1 MLNLQ
6 KISHNYFQGGN
17 TVNVIKNLDLSLK
30 KNCIVGLFG
39 PSGSGKSTLLN
50 LIGLIEKPSNGNIF
64 IDNCDT
70 AKFKDEMKTK
80 LRREKIS
87 FIFQNNQLLED
98 FTCLENIALPL
109 LLNGTTFSNSKQK
122 ALNLLSKFNLHNKRN
137 YKPALLSGGEQQRIS
152 VLRALIKQPKII
164 LADEP
169 TGSLDKLNAKIVMD
183 LNIIDLSRQLE
194 TLTIVATHN
203 VNFLPLFDLSYE
215 IQNGKLV
222 ELK

>member
-64 IDNCDT
+64 IDNYDT
-70 AKFKDEMKTK
+70 VRFKDEMKTK

-109 LLNGTTFSNSKQK
+109 LLNGTTISNSKQK

-169 TGSLDKLNAKIVMD
+169 TGSLDKLNAKIVME
-183 LNIIDLSRQLE
+183 NIIDLSRQLE

>member
-6 KISHNYFQGGN
+6 KISHNYSQGGN

-70 AKFKDEMKTK
+70 VKFKDEMKTK

-169 TGSLDKLNAKIVMD
+169 TGSLDKLNAKIVME
-183 LNIIDLSRQLE
+183 NIIDLSRQLE

>member
-70 AKFKDEMKTK
+70 VRFKDEMKTK

-169 TGSLDKLNAKIVMD
+169 TGSLDKLNAKIVME
-183 LNIIDLSRQLE
+183 NIIDLSRQLE

>member
-6 KISHNYFQGGN
+6 KISQNYFQGGN
-17 TVNVIKNLDLSLK
+17 TVNVINNLDLSLT

-70 AKFKDEMKTK
+70 VKFKDEMKTK

-109 LLNGTTFSNSKQK
+109 LLNGNTFLNSKQK

-169 TGSLDKLNAKIVMD
+169 TGSLDKLNAKIVME
-183 LNIIDLSRQLE
+183 NIIDLSRQLE

>member
-70 AKFKDEMKTK
+70 VKFKDEMKTK

-122 ALNLLSKFNLHNKRN
+122 ALNLLSKFNLHNKSN

-169 TGSLDKLNAKIVMD
+169 TGSLDKLNAKIVME
-183 LNIIDLSRQLE
+183 NIIDLSRQLE

>member
-6 KISHNYFQGGN
+6 KISHSYFQGGN
-17 TVNVIKNLDLSLK
+17 TVNVIRNLDLSLK

-70 AKFKDEMKTK
+70 VKFKDEMKTK

-122 ALNLLSKFNLHNKRN
+122 ALNLLSKFNLDNKRN

-169 TGSLDKLNAKIVMD
+169 TGSLDKLNAKIVME
-183 LNIIDLSRQLE
+183 NIIDLSRQLE

>member
-1 MLNLQ
+1 VLNLQ

-70 AKFKDEMKTK
+70 VKFKDEMKTK

-122 ALNLLSKFNLHNKRN
+122 ALNLLSKFNLDNKRN

-169 TGSLDKLNAKIVMD
+169 TGSLDKLNAKIVME
-183 LNIIDLSRQLE
+183 NIIDLSRQLE

>member
-17 TVNVIKNLDLSLK
+17 TVNVIKNLNLSLK

-70 AKFKDEMKTK
+70 VKFKDEMKTK
-80 LRREKIS
+80 LRKEKIS

-169 TGSLDKLNAKIVMD
+169 TGSLDKLNAKIVME
-183 LNIIDLSRQLE
+183 NIIDLSRQLE

>member
-1 MLNLQ
+1 MLNLK
-6 KISHNYFQGGN
+6 KISHNYFQGEN

-70 AKFKDEMKTK
+70 VKFKDEMKTK

-122 ALNLLSKFNLHNKRN
+122 ALNLLSKFNLYNKRN

-169 TGSLDKLNAKIVMD
+169 TGSLDKLNAKIVME
-183 LNIIDLSRQLE
+183 NIIDLSRQLE

>member
-1 MLNLQ
+1 M
-6 KISHNYFQGGN
+6 
-17 TVNVIKNLDLSLK
+17 
-30 KNCIVGLFG
+30 FG

-70 AKFKDEMKTK
+70 VKFKDEMKTK

-169 TGSLDKLNAKIVMD
+169 TGSLDKLNAKIVME
-183 LNIIDLSRQLE
+183 NIIDLSRQLE

>member
-17 TVNVIKNLDLSLK
+17 TVNVIKNLDLSLQ

-64 IDNCDT
+64 IDNYDT
-70 AKFKDEMKTK
+70 VRFKDEMKTK
-80 LRREKIS
+80 FRREKIS

-109 LLNGTTFSNSKQK
+109 LLNGNTFSNSKQK

-169 TGSLDKLNAKIVMD
+169 TGSLDKLNAKIVME
-183 LNIIDLSRQLE
+183 NIIDLSRQLE

>member
-1 MLNLQ
+1 MLNLI

-17 TVNVIKNLDLSLK
+17 TVDVIKDLDLSLK
-30 KNCIVGLFG
+30 RNCIVGLFG

-70 AKFKDEMKTK
+70 IKFKDEMKTK

-109 LLNGTTFSNSKQK
+109 LLNGATFSDSKQK
-122 ALNLLSKFNLHNKRN
+122 ALNLLSKFNLENKKN

-169 TGSLDKLNAKIVMD
+169 TGSLDKINAKIVME
-183 LNIIDLSRQLE
+183 NIINLSRQLE

-203 VNFLPLFDLSYE
+203 LNFLSLFDISYE
-215 IQNGKLV
+215 LQNGKLL

>member
-109 LLNGTTFSNSKQK
+109 LLNGTTISNSKQK

-169 TGSLDKLNAKIVMD
+169 TGSLDKLNAKIVME
-183 LNIIDLSRQLE
+183 NIIDLSRQLE

>member
-70 AKFKDEMKTK
+70 VKFKDEMKTK

-109 LLNGTTFSNSKQK
+109 LLNGNTFSNSKQK

-169 TGSLDKLNAKIVMD
+169 TGSLDKLNAKIVME
-183 LNIIDLSRQLE
+183 NIIDLSRQLE

>member
-70 AKFKDEMKTK
+70 VKFKDEMKTK

-109 LLNGTTFSNSKQK
+109 LLNGNTFSNSKQK

-169 TGSLDKLNAKIVMD
+169 TGSLDKLNAKIVME
-183 LNIIDLSRQLE
+183 NIIDLSRQLE

-215 IQNGKLV
+215 IQNGKLI

>member
-70 AKFKDEMKTK
+70 VKFKDEMKTK

-109 LLNGTTFSNSKQK
+109 LLNGTTISNSKQK

-169 TGSLDKLNAKIVMD
+169 TGSLDKLNAKIVME
-183 LNIIDLSRQLE
+183 NIIDLSRQLE

>member
-6 KISHNYFQGGN
+6 KISHSYFQGGN
-17 TVNVIKNLDLSLK
+17 TVNVIRNLDLSLK

-70 AKFKDEMKTK
+70 VKFKDEMKTK

-169 TGSLDKLNAKIVMD
+169 TGSLDKLNAKIVME
-183 LNIIDLSRQLE
+183 NIIDLSRQLE

-203 VNFLPLFDLSYE
+203 INFLPLFDLSYE

>member
-70 AKFKDEMKTK
+70 VKFKDEMKTK

-169 TGSLDKLNAKIVMD
+169 TGSLDKLNAKIVME
-183 LNIIDLSRQLE
+183 NIIDLSRQLE

-215 IQNGKLV
+215 IHNGKLV

>member
-70 AKFKDEMKTK
+70 VKFKDEMKTK

-169 TGSLDKLNAKIVMD
+169 TGSLDKLNAKIVME
-183 LNIIDLSRQLE
+183 NIIDLSRQLE

-203 VNFLPLFDLSYE
+203 VNFLSLFDLSYE

>member
-17 TVNVIKNLDLSLK
+17 TVNVIRNLDLSLK

-70 AKFKDEMKTK
+70 VKFKDEMKTK

-109 LLNGTTFSNSKQK
+109 LLNGNTFLNSKQK

-169 TGSLDKLNAKIVMD
+169 TGSLDKLNAKIVME
-183 LNIIDLSRQLE
+183 NIIDLSRQLE

>member
-6 KISHNYFQGGN
+6 KISHSYFQGGN
-17 TVNVIKNLDLSLK
+17 TVNVIRNLDLSLK

-70 AKFKDEMKTK
+70 VKFKDEMKTK

-169 TGSLDKLNAKIVMD
+169 TGSLDKLNAKIVME
-183 LNIIDLSRQLE
+183 NIIDLSRQLE

>member
-70 AKFKDEMKTK
+70 VKFKDEMKTK

-122 ALNLLSKFNLHNKRN
+122 ALNLLSKFNLHNKSN

-169 TGSLDKLNAKIVMD
+169 TGSLDKLNAKIVME
-183 LNIIDLSRQLE
+183 NIIDLSRQLE

-203 VNFLPLFDLSYE
+203 VNFLPLFDLSFE

>member
-17 TVNVIKNLDLSLK
+17 AVNVIKNLDLSLQ

-70 AKFKDEMKTK
+70 VKFKDEMKTK

-109 LLNGTTFSNSKQK
+109 LLNGNTFLNSKQK

-169 TGSLDKLNAKIVMD
+169 TGSLDKLNAKIVME
-183 LNIIDLSRQLE
+183 NIIDLSRQLE

-203 VNFLPLFDLSYE
+203 VNFLPLFDLSFE

>member
-1 MLNLQ
+1 MVSSQSTVPGSSPTPPTAYCSAAVPQPECTGNLPERLHR
-6 KISHNYFQGGN
+6 SGG
-17 TVNVIKNLDLSLK
+17 VGAVARGCEGFWRVLYGVVGGAPALCVAGVIAPT
-30 KNCIVGLFG
+30 FMH
-39 PSGSGKSTLLN
+39 SGGKWWGS
-50 LIGLIEKPSNGNIF
+50 PSNF
-64 IDNCDT
+64 LDR
-70 AKFKDEMKTK
+70 MV
-80 LRREKIS
+80 S
-87 FIFQNNQLLED
+87 FLH
-98 FTCLENIALPL
+98 
-109 LLNGTTFSNSKQK
+109 
-122 ALNLLSKFNLHNKRN
+122 LHNKRN

-169 TGSLDKLNAKIVMD
+169 TGSLDKLNAKIVME
-183 LNIIDLSRQLE
+183 NIIDLSRQLE

>member
-17 TVNVIKNLDLSLK
+17 TVNVIKNLNLSLK

-70 AKFKDEMKTK
+70 VKFKDEMKTK

-152 VLRALIKQPKII
+152 VLRALIKEPKII

-169 TGSLDKLNAKIVMD
+169 TGSLDKLNAKVVME
-183 LNIIDLSRQLE
+183 NIIDLSRQLE

-203 VNFLPLFDLSYE
+203 VNFLSLFDLSYE

>member
-17 TVNVIKNLDLSLK
+17 TVNVINNLNLSLN

-50 LIGLIEKPSNGNIF
+50 LIGLIEKPSNGKIF
-64 IDNCDT
+64 IDNLDT
-70 AKFKDEMKTK
+70 IKFKDEIKTK

-109 LLNGTTFSNSKQK
+109 FFNGTSFSNSKQR
-122 ALNLLSKFNLHNKRN
+122 ALNLLSKFNLHNKKD

-169 TGSLDKLNAKIVMD
+169 TGSLDKLNSKIIME
-183 LNIIDLSRQLE
+183 NIIDLSRQLE

-203 VNFLPLFDLSYE
+203 LNFLPLFDVSFEL
-215 IQNGKLV
+215 QNGKLV
-222 ELK
+222 KLK

>member
-6 KISHNYFQGGN
+6 KISHNYFQGRN
-17 TVNVIKNLDLSLK
+17 TVNVIKNLNLSLK

-64 IDNCDT
+64 IDNYDT
-70 AKFKDEMKTK
+70 EKFKDEMKTK

-109 LLNGTTFSNSKQK
+109 LLNGNTFLNSKQK

-169 TGSLDKLNAKIVMD
+169 TGSLDKLNAKIVME
-183 LNIIDLSRQLE
+183 NIIDLSRQLE

>member
-70 AKFKDEMKTK
+70 VKFKDEMKTK
-80 LRREKIS
+80 VRREKIS

-109 LLNGTTFSNSKQK
+109 LLNGATFSDSKQK
-122 ALNLLSKFNLHNKRN
+122 ALNLLSKFNLENKKN

-152 VLRALIKQPKII
+152 VLRALIKQPQII

-169 TGSLDKLNAKIVMD
+169 TGSLDKVNAKIVME
-183 LNIIDLSRQLE
+183 NIIDLSRQLE

-203 VNFLPLFDLSYE
+203 LNFLSLFDISYE
-215 IQNGKLV
+215 LQNGKLI

>member
-17 TVNVIKNLDLSLK
+17 AVNVIKNLDLSLQ

-70 AKFKDEMKTK
+70 VKFKDEMKTK

-109 LLNGTTFSNSKQK
+109 LLNGNTFSNSKQK

-169 TGSLDKLNAKIVMD
+169 TGSLDKLNAKIVME
-183 LNIIDLSRQLE
+183 NIIDLSRQLE

-215 IQNGKLV
+215 IHNGKLV

>member
-50 LIGLIEKPSNGNIF
+50 LIGLIEKPTNGNIF

-70 AKFKDEMKTK
+70 VKFKDEMKTK

-98 FTCLENIALPL
+98 FTCLENIAIPL

-122 ALNLLSKFNLHNKRN
+122 ALDLLSKFNLHNKRN

-169 TGSLDKLNAKIVMD
+169 TGSLDKLNAKIVME
-183 LNIIDLSRQLE
+183 NIIDLSRQLE

>member
-70 AKFKDEMKTK
+70 VKFKDEMKTK

-122 ALNLLSKFNLHNKRN
+122 ALNLLSKFNLDNKRN

-169 TGSLDKLNAKIVMD
+169 TGSLDKLNAKIVME
-183 LNIIDLSRQLE
+183 NIIDLSRQLE

>member
-6 KISHNYFQGGN
+6 KISHSYFQGGN
-17 TVNVIKNLDLSLK
+17 TVNVIRNLDLSLK

-70 AKFKDEMKTK
+70 VKFKDEMKTK

-109 LLNGTTFSNSKQK
+109 LLNGNTFLNSKQK

-169 TGSLDKLNAKIVMD
+169 TGSLDKLNAKIVME
-183 LNIIDLSRQLE
+183 NIIDLSRQLE

>member
-70 AKFKDEMKTK
+70 VKFKDEMKTK

-169 TGSLDKLNAKIVMD
+169 TGSLDKLNAKIVME
-183 LNIIDLSRQLE
+183 NIIDLSRQLE